1 MKGSTSLVIIEMK
14 KIAFIKGFNTYI
26 IKDNPDLNDSK
37 GDEQNENEIKKTASE
52 YQDFKH
58 I

>member
-14 KIAFIKGFNTYI
+14 KVAFIKDFNTYI
-26 IKDNPDLNDSK
+26 IIDNPELNDSK

-52 YQDFKH
+52 YERF
-58 I
+58 

>member
-1 MKGSTSLVIIEMK
+1 MK